1 MIRCMDAGRRRA
13 RPVVVALA
21 GLVIL
26 LASTGVVVQ
35 SAISDSLGHTLIGC
49 GVLGALVLSIIGL
62 RKRSG

>member
-1 MIRCMDAGRRRA
+1 
-13 RPVVVALA
+13 VVVALA